1 MYKLVILY
9 LMMIMINLSFWKY
22 LINCKLGSWDV
33 FVLEKIFII
42 VSVE

>member
-1 MYKLVILY
+1 
-9 LMMIMINLSFWKY
+9 MINLSFGKY
-22 LINCKLGSWDV
+22 LINRKLGSWDV